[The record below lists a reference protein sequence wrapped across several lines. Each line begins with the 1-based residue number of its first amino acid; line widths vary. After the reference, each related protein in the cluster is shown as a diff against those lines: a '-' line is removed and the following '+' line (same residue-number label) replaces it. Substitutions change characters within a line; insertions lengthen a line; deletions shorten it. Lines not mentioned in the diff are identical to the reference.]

1 MIKRHFAIQVQAIE
15 DTVNSEV
22 FGIIKINVSEQKY
35 IKSTADQKNG
45 ISYLKLR
52 GGVSR
57 NLYQ

>member
-45 ISYLKLR
+45 ISHLKLR